1 MLRGEGALLW
11 GQNQV
16 LLQID
21 NQSITRLQRNRSNI
35 LTVYIESSKSTK
47 ISAKSQTTR
56 IGQNRSVHHDITTK
70 TLPPL
75 VIFKQ
80 CTDIFIG
87 FNWNWEQTLIHV
99 FMTSTF
105 FFLSEYLKPSA
116 LHSTFIESYFLPKE
130 TEQGGSARAD
140 LMGCR
145 IAICHGGHP
154 DTYKWWRELKFQSLR
169 VL

>member
-105 FFLSEYLKPSA
+105 FFSLWVFKA
-116 LHSTFIESYFLPKE
+116 LRLTFYIYWELFSTQRNGTRRKCKGWPHGMQNCNLPRWAPRHIQMMKR
-130 TEQGGSARAD
+130 TKIPIS
-140 LMGCR
+140 
-145 IAICHGGHP
+145 
-154 DTYKWWRELKFQSLR
+154 
-169 VL
+169 